1 MPALDVAFVRSH
13 FPAFSKKPGFVFAEN
28 AGGSQIIQSSIDRLT
43 DYLISTNVQ
52 FGAGYE
58 LSIAS
63 TDRVMGA
70 TEGAR
75 ELFNAASADEVVFG
89 PSSTANLE
97 NLARAIEKDI
107 KVGDEFIV
115 TGEHEANCGP
125 WKKLAERTGAVIK
138 YWISSPTAA
147 NNPYSHQ
154 LKIEELLLLITS
166 KTRLV
171 AFPAVSNLLGSV
183 VPVAE
188 VSKAVRAE
196 AAAKGA
202 AKVEISVDCVAYAP
216 HRRMDVQAWDVE
228 YCVFSY
234 YKVYG
239 PHVSALYIRKQVM
252 ESSVASIAHH
262 FIPTHGAYKLQPGGP
277 GYEAVYGTTA
287 IVPYLQ
293 SLVPEH
299 DLTTAFAAIAEHET
313 QLVSKLLG
321 FLTAPEQ
328 RARGVLVVGVEEVSA
343 DRVPTISFIVAGD
356 RPIRSTAIVDV
367 FDKDGRIGIRYGH
380 MYAYTL
386 ASHLPPPF
394 TLDDGAV
401 RVSLVHYN
409 TLEEVDMIIESKC
422 ISDPVPFIPVASTYS
437 IDDLHKASR
446 FRYERTYFC
455 SDLVMSDS
463 ESPTHAQ
470 DLQKLGY
477 EQEMTRSRGL
487 SQILF
492 TVVLYELSSG
502 IAEATKRSWPFVRH
516 PPYCPFGSDER
527 SVAYGL
533 AAPLATSLAAGGP
546 ATILWG
552 WLLVSLLTLPLALS
566 LGEICAKYP
575 TSAGAYYW
583 CFRLASSRRR
593 LLLSWFN
600 GWLTLVGVWTAGLSV
615 TFGTTQLIIA
625 GAGIYLPDWEAKPWQ
640 TYVIFLAVTAVT
652 LAFCAFFNSIL
663 PLLDIISAYWTILGV
678 IVTLV
683 CVSAKAAA
691 GRHSAAFALGH
702 FDSGPSG
709 WTPGWGFFI
718 GLLPPAYTFA
728 GMGMIAS
735 MAEEVRDPSR
745 NLPRAIVWSIPI
757 GFLTGVLF
765 LVPILFTLPDIAT
778 LISVS
783 SGQPIG
789 LLFELIMGSKGGGFG
804 LWFIIFGIGMFCAI
818 SIACAASRST
828 WAFARDSAL
837 PFHRTFS
844 VVHPHLGV
852 PLNALLL
859 STAIQLALGLL
870 YLGSSTAFNAFVAV
884 AVICLGASYTFP
896 IAVSLFNGRKDM
908 HDSPFPLGRFG
919 AAMNG
924 IAVVWVAFQLVL
936 FSMPP
941 AVPVTRQSMNY
952 ASVVFVGF
960 AAISAVWYLISE
972 WRVVC
977 SELTVLNDLRA
988 GDIITKGHKCL
999 RTQLN
1004 SRLRMKCRLESRGDS
1019 SHKHQ
1024 RLGIFRTLRR
1034 WGEADLVTQLQ
1045 TKTTTSVTA
1054 WERSSCPGDATAKP
1068 LLDGRELLVTSL
1080 ACELSHEH
1088 VLDPFPAPFLSAMA
1102 ESESSTHAQD
1112 LQKLGYEQEMTRSRG
1127 LFHIL
1132 FSPSLRRCVSAASL
1146 RAAKRSW
1153 PSVRHSPAYR
1163 HRSHSDGRSTA
1174 FGLAAPFATSLAAGG
1189 PATILWGWLLVSLFA
1204 LPLALSLGEI
1214 CSKYPTSAGAYY
1226 WCFRLASPRWR
1237 LLLSWFNG
1245 WLTTVGV
1252 WTISLSVTFVRLGSV
1267 LLLRALVCAF
1277 VFRSSACARVRR
1289 NLSSQVLG
1297 YIYQI
1302 GRPNPG
1308 RLRRDVIFLGVTAVA
1323 LAFCTFFNGILPL
1336 LDIISA
1342 YWTILG
1348 VIVTLVCVS
1357 AKAAAGR
1364 HSAAFALG
1372 HFDSGPS
1379 GWTPG
1384 WGFFIGLL
1392 PPAYTFAGIGMI
1404 AGMAEEVRDPSRNVP
1419 RAIVWSIPIGFLTGV
1434 LFLVPI
1440 LFTLPDIATLISVS
1454 SGQPIGLLFEL
1465 IMGSKGGGFGL
1476 WFISTPSVDDAS
1488 YFLNSATVFGIGM
1501 FCAISI
1507 SCAAS
1512 RSTWAFARDGALP
1525 FHRTFSVVH
1534 PHLGVPLNALL
1545 LSTAIQLA
1553 LGLLYL
1559 GSSTAFNAFVA
1570 VAVICLGASY
1580 TFPIAVSLSNGRK
1593 DMHDS
1598 PFPLGRFGAAM
1609 NGIAVVWVAFE
1620 LVLFSMP
1627 PAVPVTRQS
1636 MNYASVVF
1644 VGFGAIS
1651 AVWYLI
1657 SGRHHYKGPQVP
1669 EDSAE
1674 QSFEKSEMSP

>member
-1 MPALDVAFVRSH
+1 MTPVRNFARTTRPGRSQGRYWALMTSDVPETLKGRMAPTPVESASMWGERDDDHMSRIKGILSPTGKPIFPSSTLRITIMPALDVAFVRSH

-75 ELFNAASADEVVFG
+75 ELLNAASADEVVFG

-328 RARGVLVVGVEEVSA
+328 RARGVLVVGVEDVSA

-356 RPIRSTAIVDV
+356 RSIRSTAIVDV

-409 TLEEVDMIIESKC
+409 TLEEVDMIIEFKC
-422 ISDPVPFIPVASTYS
+422 ISVSVPFIPVANTYS
-437 IDDLHKASR
+437 IDDPHKASR

-477 EQEMTRSRGL
+477 EQEMTLARAIPDPIQSVSRRL
-487 SQILF
+487 RFDTADVFAVTLAIMA
-492 TVVLYELSSG
+492 VRKASS
-502 IAEATKRSWPFVRH
+502 F
-516 PPYCPFGSDER
+516 YCPFDSDER
-527 SVAYGL
+527 SIAYGL

-600 GWLTLVGVWTAGLSV
+600 GWLTMVGVWTAGLSV

-640 TYVIFLAVTAVT
+640 TYVIFLAVAAVT

-728 GMGMIAS
+728 GLGMIAS

-804 LWFIIFGIGMFCAI
+804 LVRWFISAFSVDDTRSVLISAIVFGIGMFCAI

-972 WRVVC
+972 WRVAC

-1034 WGEADLVTQLQ
+1034 WGEADLVTQLR
-1045 TKTTTSVTA
+1045 TKTTTSVTT

-1068 LLDGRELLVTSL
+1068 LLDDRELLVTSL
-1080 ACELSHEH
+1080 ACEVSH
-1088 VLDPFPAPFLSAMA
+1088 AMA

-1132 FSPSLRRCVSAASL
+1132 FSEPLSCTGQLASL
-1146 RAAKRSW
+1146 SAAKRSW
-1153 PSVRHSPAYR
+1153 PSVRHSPAY
-1163 HRSHSDGRSTA
+1163 HHSHSDKRSTA

-1214 CSKYPTSAGAYY
+1214 CAKYPTSAGAYY

-1252 WTISLSVTFVRLGSV
+1252 WTISLSVTFGTAQLIVAG
-1267 LLLRALVCAF
+1267 A
-1277 VFRSSACARVRR
+1277 
-1289 NLSSQVLG
+1289 G
-1297 YIYQI
+1297 IY
-1302 GRPNPG
+1302 
-1308 RLRRDVIFLGVTAVA
+1308 
-1323 LAFCTFFNGILPL
+1323 LP
-1336 LDIISA
+1336 DWEA
-1342 YWTILG
+1342 KPWQ
-1348 VIVTLVCVS
+1348 TL
-1357 AKAAAGR
+1357 
-1364 HSAAFALG
+1364 
-1372 HFDSGPS
+1372 
-1379 GWTPG
+1379 T
-1384 WGFFIGLL
+1384 
-1392 PPAYTFAGIGMI
+1392 AYTFAGIGMI
-1404 AGMAEEVRDPSRNVP
+1404 ASMAEEVRDPSRNLP

-1476 WFISTPSVDDAS
+1476 WFII
-1488 YFLNSATVFGIGM
+1488 FGIGM

-1580 TFPIAVSLSNGRK
+1580 TFPIAVSLFNGRK

-1598 PFPLGRFGAAM
+1598 PFPLGRFGGAM

-1644 VGFGAIS
+1644 VGFGTIS

-1674 QSFEKSEMSP
+1674 RSFEKNEMTP